1 MNPDFEKI
9 KNVLAVIRRVF
20 LSVCALVITLGVLIL
35 LRSLINAE
43 FLRSYNSGRYSSIPE
58 NLLPYL
64 PFGEN
69 YVAPYNLGNVEYQRG
84 NYDKAIYYYALAYQ
98 NGPPEHPEHD
108 EECRIR
114 VNLALS
120 MCHTIDFDNLDYSDA
135 EAVAEAMVTLQQ
147 ARAILTEAECASE
160 PVGSDDGHYRDADKL
175 KHDIDK
181 MLEQLQS
188 QSDSNEGG
196 RNGGGGQDENQD
208 GGDGQNEDQNQDD
221 GGSGQDKKDS
231 QSQKEEEQ
239 RVKEEQARQEKLKE
253 DLRQQKEDL
262 KDGSGS
268 SSYNYEYIDGGDA
281 QGYGEGTLW

>member
-1 MNPDFEKI
+1 
-9 KNVLAVIRRVF
+9 
-20 LSVCALVITLGVLIL
+20 
-35 LRSLINAE
+35 
-43 FLRSYNSGRYSSIPE
+43 
-58 NLLPYL
+58 
-64 PFGEN
+64 
-69 YVAPYNLGNVEYQRG
+69 
-84 NYDKAIYYYALAYQ
+84 
-98 NGPPEHPEHD
+98 
-108 EECRIR
+108 
-114 VNLALS
+114 

-188 QSDSNEGG
+188 QSDSNEDG
-196 RNGGGGQDENQD
+196 RNGGGDGQDENQD
-208 GGDGQNEDQNQDD
+208 GGQGQDENQDQND

-239 RVKEEQARQEKLKE
+239 RVREEQARQEKLKE

-262 KDGSGS
+262 KDGSRS
-268 SSYNYEYIDGGDA
+268 SSYDYEYIDGGDA

>member
-9 KNVLAVIRRVF
+9 KNVLAIIRRVL
-20 LSVCALVITLGVLIL
+20 LSVCALVITVGVLIL

-43 FLRSYNSGRYSSIPE
+43 FLRSYNSGRYSPIPE

-108 EECRIR
+108 EECKIR

-160 PVGSDDGHYRDADKL
+160 PVGSDDGHYRDAD
-175 KHDIDK
+175 
-181 MLEQLQS
+181 
-188 QSDSNEGG
+188 G
-196 RNGGGGQDENQD
+196 
-208 GGDGQNEDQNQDD
+208 
-221 GGSGQDKKDS
+221 
-231 QSQKEEEQ
+231 
-239 RVKEEQARQEKLKE
+239 
-253 DLRQQKEDL
+253 
-262 KDGSGS
+262 
-268 SSYNYEYIDGGDA
+268 
-281 QGYGEGTLW
+281 

>member
-1 MNPDFEKI
+1 
-9 KNVLAVIRRVF
+9 VI
-20 LSVCALVITLGVLIL
+20 AAGALIL
-35 LRSLINAE
+35 VRCAVNADYLRN
-43 FLRSYNSGRYSSIPE
+43 YKNGRFSTIPE
-58 NLLPYL
+58 VLLLYL

-69 YVAPYNLGNVEYQRG
+69 YVAPYNLGNAEYQRG
-84 NYDKAIYYYALAYQ
+84 NYEKAVDYYFQALSADT
-98 NGPPEHPEHD
+98 PEHPARE

-120 MCHTIDFDNLDYSDA
+120 LCHTIDFDNLDYSNA

-188 QSDSNEGG
+188 QSDSNEDG
-196 RNGGGGQDENQD
+196 RNGGGDGQDENQD
-208 GGDGQNEDQNQDD
+208 GGEGQDENQDQND

-239 RVKEEQARQEKLKE
+239 RVKEEQARQDELKRQLDQHKK
-253 DLRQQKEDL
+253 DLENANN
-262 KDGSGS
+262 GSGDNG
-268 SSYNYEYIDGGDA
+268 YNYIEGGSTS
-281 QGYGEGTLW
+281 GYGEGTLW

>member
-9 KNVLAVIRRVF
+9 KNVLGIIRRVL
-20 LSVCALVITLGVLIL
+20 LSVCALVITVGVLIL

-43 FLRSYNSGRYSSIPE
+43 FLRSYNSGRYSPIPE

-84 NYDKAIYYYALAYQ
+84 NYDKAIYYYSLAYQ

-108 EECRIR
+108 EECKIR

-135 EAVAEAMVTLQQ
+135 EAVAEAMTTLQQ

-175 KHDIDK
+175 KHDIDR
-181 MLEQLQS
+181 MLEQMQN
-188 QSDSNEGG
+188 QSDSNEDGG
-196 RNGGGGQDENQD
+196 DGQDENQD
-208 GGDGQNEDQNQDD
+208 GGEGQDENQDQSD
-221 GGSGQDKKDS
+221 GGGDQDKKDA

-262 KDGSGS
+262 RDGS
-268 SSYNYEYIDGGDA
+268 SSSSYDYEYIDGGDA